1 MPRRRY
7 HSFLVDSARW
17 DEIELRADDI
27 IISTPAKCGTT
38 WMQMMC
44 ALLVFQTDE
53 LPGPLTSISPW
64 VDLLQAKIEDV
75 AAALDAQTHR
85 RFIKSHTP
93 LDGLPWDERVTYI
106 TVGRDPRDVAMS
118 WDNHRANM
126 SLERLLAAR
135 EAAVGLDDLAEWFP
149 DGPPSPPSEDPVV
162 RFWSWIESDPKP
174 ANGVLDGLPEL
185 TELLGS
191 FWVRRDEPNIAMF
204 HYADLK
210 ADLDGEMHRLARI
223 LGIDV
228 PDATWP
234 HLVEAATFDS
244 MSARADELAP
254 QVTQGLWHDNR
265 TFFNRGESEQ
275 WRAVIEPSELP
286 RYEARLA
293 ALVDADLAAWL
304 HTGWRGVQAE

>member
-17 DEIELRADDI
+17 GEIELRSDDV

-44 ALLVFQTDE
+44 ALLIFQTDT
-53 LPGPLTSISPW
+53 LPAALTDLSPW
-64 VDLLQAKIEDV
+64 VDMLQAKIGDV

-93 LDGLPWDERVTYI
+93 LDGLPWDERVTYV

-118 WDNHRANM
+118 WDNHRTNT
-126 SLERLLAAR
+126 SLERLIAER

-149 DGPPSPPSEDPVV
+149 DGLPARSEDPAE
-162 RFWSWIESDPKP
+162 RFWAWVESDPEP
-174 ANGVLDGLPEL
+174 ANGVREGLPEL
-185 TELLGS
+185 TEHLGS
-191 FWVRRDEPNIAMF
+191 FWTCRDEPNVALF
-204 HYADLK
+204 HYGDLQADLE
-210 ADLDGEMHRLARI
+210 GEMRRLARV
-223 LGIDV
+223 LEIDV
-228 PDATWP
+228 PEAAWP
-234 HLVEAATFDS
+234 GLVEAATFER

-254 QVTQGLWHDNR
+254 QVTQGLWVDNR
-265 TFFNRGESEQ
+265 NFFHRGESEQ
-275 WRAVIEPSELP
+275 WRAVMDPSELP
-286 RYEARLA
+286 RYRARLD

-304 HTGWRGVQAE
+304 HTGWRGAQTG